1 VRRRRR
7 RRRRRR
13 FFSQLLSV
21 AFLTDLRLTTL

>member
-1 VRRRRR
+1 VRRR

-21 AFLTDLRLTTL
+21 AFLTDLRFTTL

>member
-1 VRRRRR
+1 VRRRR